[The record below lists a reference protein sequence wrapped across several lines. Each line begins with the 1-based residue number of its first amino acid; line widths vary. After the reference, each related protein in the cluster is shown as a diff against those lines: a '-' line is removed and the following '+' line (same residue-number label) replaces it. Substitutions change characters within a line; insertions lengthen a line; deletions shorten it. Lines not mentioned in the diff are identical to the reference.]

1 MSRGLKNLQ
10 NNKIN
15 NLEAPLI
22 HLFNQP
28 AIIIHTAINEPAGVA
43 TKRFVLKTR
52 HIKLA
57 W

>member
-1 MSRGLKNLQ
+1 MSRGLKNLK
-10 NNKIN
+10 NNQIN
-15 NLEAPLI
+15 KSEALLI

-28 AIIIHTAINEPAGVA
+28 VIITAINEPAGVA
-43 TKRFVLKTR
+43 TKWFVLKTR